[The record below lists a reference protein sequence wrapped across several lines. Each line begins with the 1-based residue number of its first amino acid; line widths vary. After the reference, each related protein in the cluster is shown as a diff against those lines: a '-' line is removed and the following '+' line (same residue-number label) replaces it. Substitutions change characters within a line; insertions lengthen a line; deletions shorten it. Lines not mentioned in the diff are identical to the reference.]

1 MRVGVIHLVRIWQIL
16 HVNILEEVIQIYLDS
31 ELILIWELL
40 ALLQLALVAG
50 EHFKQWRHNDV
61 IKWKFLILQT
71 FV

>member
-40 ALLQLALVAG
+40 APQQQALVAG
-50 EHFKQWRHNDV
+50 EPFTYDVTSLWRHSRGNED
-61 IKWKFLILQT
+61 I
-71 FV
+71 